1 MIAES
6 QGAPFLLNFDE
17 RAIAGLLRE
26 ARMSG
31 KEVLSIRIMFGIM
44 RLSVVWKTRW
54 SVMTAP
60 VQLISMSICI
70 RL

>member
-31 KEVLSIRIMFGIM
+31 KEDFINKDNVWNYASVGCFGKHDG
-44 RLSVVWKTRW
+44 R
-54 SVMTAP
+54 
-60 VQLISMSICI
+60 
-70 RL
+70 